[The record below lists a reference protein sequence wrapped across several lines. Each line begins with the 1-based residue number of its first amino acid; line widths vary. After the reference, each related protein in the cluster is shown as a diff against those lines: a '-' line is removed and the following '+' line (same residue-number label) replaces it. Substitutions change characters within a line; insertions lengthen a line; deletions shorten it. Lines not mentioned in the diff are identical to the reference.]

1 MHFQIPEEKK
11 KRFILNTDAKN
22 EVDDQF
28 AIVHALLTE
37 SFDLRGIIAA
47 HFGELKSLHS
57 MEDSYDEIM
66 KLLALMD
73 WKEETRVEKGAK
85 HALPDEN
92 TPEDSA
98 GARLIIEE
106 AMKDDPRPLYVAFL
120 GPLTDMASALLLEPE
135 IAEKDIKVIW
145 IGGGP
150 WPSGD
155 SEYNLK
161 NDIVAANVIMKSKLE
176 LWQIPRN
183 VYRMMPVSYATMA
196 KRVAP
201 YGEIGRYLV
210 ENVIAHNNK
219 SVTGPSEYRVLGDS
233 PAIGVMLYE
242 DCGRWQWKPAPE
254 FDAQMKYVHTGKN
267 RPIKVY
273 ETIDDYFI
281 MEDFYAKLQDY
292 VESSKD
298 APSKE

>member
-1 MHFQIPEEKK
+1 
-11 KRFILNTDAKN
+11 
-22 EVDDQF
+22 
-28 AIVHALLTE
+28 
-37 SFDLRGIIAA
+37 
-47 HFGELKSLHS
+47 
-57 MEDSYDEIM
+57 
-66 KLLALMD
+66 
-73 WKEETRVEKGAK
+73 
-85 HALPDEN
+85 
-92 TPEDSA
+92 
-98 GARLIIEE
+98 
-106 AMKDDPRPLYVAFL
+106 
-120 GPLTDMASALLLEPE
+120 
-135 IAEKDIKVIW
+135 
-145 IGGGP
+145 
-150 WPSGD
+150 
-155 SEYNLK
+155 
-161 NDIVAANVIMKSKLE
+161 MKSKLE

-210 ENVIAHNNK
+210 ENVISHNHK

-242 DCGRWQWKPAPE
+242 ECGRWQWKPAPE

-292 VESSKD
+292 IESSKD